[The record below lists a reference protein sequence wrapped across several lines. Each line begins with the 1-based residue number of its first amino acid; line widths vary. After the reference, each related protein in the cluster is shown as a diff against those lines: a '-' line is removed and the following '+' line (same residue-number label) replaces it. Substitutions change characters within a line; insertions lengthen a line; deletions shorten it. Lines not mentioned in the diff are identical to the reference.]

1 MNLQIKISR
10 IKTLIARLEAG
21 VTVSNRSLGRVL
33 TEAQILALDADWVEE
48 KSLRKVTK
56 PLDIKKYEAMV
67 KNAILLNGRA
77 DRMHFL
83 KTPAHKITALSNKAE
98 NAFLNAFLFLEETI
112 ERDNSIRLWIDRDLK
127 DASWDPIGVPRVI
140 GSQSFECLRK
150 EKLPFPVLT
159 KRQLKI
165 QMLEAALEALESKPE
180 GKCEVFSQVHLRSRK
195 ELNFDGFK
203 F

>member
-1 MNLQIKISR
+1 MNLQKKILR
-10 IKTLIARLEAG
+10 METLIARLEAG
-21 VTVSNRSLGRVL
+21 ESVSNRSLGRVL
-33 TEAQILALDADWVEE
+33 TEAQMLALEADWLEE
-48 KSLRKVTK
+48 KSLRKATK
-56 PLDIKKYEAMV
+56 PLNIKKYEAMV
-67 KNAILLNGRA
+67 KNALLLNGRT

-98 NAFLNAFLFLEETI
+98 SAFLNAFLFLEEAI
-112 ERDNSIRLWIDRDLK
+112 ERDNSLKLWIDRDLK

-140 GSQSFECLRK
+140 GSQTFECLQK
-150 EKLPFPVLT
+150 QKVPFPVLT

-165 QMLEAALEALESKPE
+165 QILGAALDVLEAKPE
-180 GKCEVFSQVHLRSRK
+180 ELCHVPALGHLRSQK

>member
-1 MNLQIKISR
+1 MNLQMKISR
-10 IKTLIARLEAG
+10 IKTLIARLETG
-21 VTVSNRSLGRVL
+21 ETVSNRSLERVL
-33 TEAQILALDADWVEE
+33 TEAQILALEADWVEE

-67 KNAILLNGRA
+67 KNALLLNGRA

-83 KTPAHKITALSNKAE
+83 KTPAHKITAMSNKAE
-98 NAFLNAFLFLEETI
+98 SAFLDAFLFLEEAI
-112 ERDNSIRLWIDRDLK
+112 ERDNSLKLWIDRDLK

-140 GSQSFECLRK
+140 GSQSFECLQK
-150 EKLPFPVLT
+150 QKVPFPVLT

-165 QMLEAALEALESKPE
+165 QILEAALDVLEAKPE
-180 GKCEVFSQVHLRSRK
+180 ELCHVPALVHLPSRR
-195 ELNFDGFK
+195 ELNFDRFK

>member
-1 MNLQIKISR
+1 MNLQMKISR

-21 VTVSNRSLGRVL
+21 ETVSTRSLGRVL
-33 TEAQILALDADWVEE
+33 TEAQMLALEADWVEE

-67 KNAILLNGRA
+67 KNALLLNGRA
-77 DRMHFL
+77 DRMHSL

-98 NAFLNAFLFLEETI
+98 SAFLNAFLFLEEAI
-112 ERDNSIRLWIDRDLK
+112 ERDNSIRLWIDRDLENE
-127 DASWDPIGVPRVI
+127 AWDPIGIPRVI
-140 GSQSFECLRK
+140 GSQSFECLQK
-150 EKLPFPVLT
+150 QKVPFPVLT

-165 QMLEAALEALESKPE
+165 QMLEAALEVLEEKPE
-180 GKCEVFSQVHLRSRK
+180 EKYEVFPQVHLRSRK